1 MIRKN
6 NLPITVTLVNSRL
19 KDAKGLK
26 LSGHTNRAVVKVA
39 GMVTI
44 KKICFMDLF
53 LYNLIILIQ

>member
-6 NLPITVTLVNSRL
+6 NLPITVTFVNSRL

-44 KKICFMDLF
+44 KNYVLWTYFF
-53 LYNLIILIQ
+53 II